1 MATYNEW
8 SQSYIKGLTISE
20 HNVNNEWFNNMLTML
35 KDDGVLYVP
44 MLDKSF
50 NKLGKE
56 VTTTGVELEDVD
68 DSWYD
73 ENGDLKYE

>member
-1 MATYNEW
+1 MATYQEW

-35 KDDGVLYVP
+35 KDDGILYVP

-50 NKLGKE
+50 NKLGEE
-56 VTTTGVELEDVD
+56 VL
-68 DSWYD
+68 
-73 ENGDLKYE
+73 

>member
-8 SQSYIKGLTISE
+8 SQSYIKGLTTSE

-50 NKLGKE
+50 NKLGEE
-56 VTTTGVELEDVD
+56 VI
-68 DSWYD
+68 
-73 ENGDLKYE
+73 